1 MKGGGRLRRLGI
13 ALHVVQNKLILRG
26 EAGGDRPIWV
36 NSLVVDRNKRRVGRV
51 FEIFGPVE
59 QPYIV
64 VRPNRGIDVTAHVGK
79 KLYVDEASRRDGKWK
94 S

>member
-1 MKGGGRLRRLGI
+1 LRRLGI

-26 EAGGDRPIWV
+26 EAGADKPVRV
-36 NSLVVDRNKRRVGRV
+36 NSPVVDRNKKRVGRV
-51 FEIFGPVE
+51 FEIFGPVR

-64 VRPNRGIDVTAHVGK
+64 VRPNRGEDATAHVGK